1 MIRRPPRS
9 TLFPYTTLFR
19 SLARQGVE
27 VERAPRPVDVHALEV
42 EATAEPLVYR
52 LDVRCSSGTYVRTLA
67 ADIGAALG
75 GGGHLRALRRT
86 EIGAFRVEDGHDV
99 EELGVAQ
106 LLPPTAAVDHL
117 ASVEVGDDLAAA
129 IANG

>member
-27 VERAPRPVDVHALEV
+27 VERAPRPVDVHALEI
-42 EATAEPLVYR
+42 EATSEPLVYR

-67 ADIGAALG
+67 ADIGTALG

-86 EIGAFRVEDGHDV
+86 EIGAFPVGAGSDAAERAITD
-99 EELGVAQ
+99 
-106 LLPPTAAVDHL
+106 LLPSP
-117 ASVEVGDDLAAA
+117 
-129 IANG
+129 